1 MIAGDYAPGFYIEH
15 FIKDLTI
22 ALSEAQAMQLEL
34 PGLIQAKKLY
44 DQIAAE
50 GHSKD
55 GTQGLIQL
63 YLAQ

>member
-1 MIAGDYAPGFYIEH
+1 
-15 FIKDLTI
+15 
-22 ALSEAQAMQLEL
+22 MQLEL

-44 DQIAAE
+44 DQIAAK